1 MTDALLI
8 KILNQL
14 RRIADTLEKANKL
27 TIEKQ
32 KAELEGKLTKAEKEW
47 LKEKAV

>member
-8 KILNQL
+8 KILNTL
-14 RRIADTLEKANKL
+14 KKIANELEKANKL

-32 KAELEGKLTKAEKEW
+32 KAGLEGMLTKAEKEW

>member
-1 MTDALLI
+1 MSKKKKTVNE
-8 KILNQL
+8 KIANE
-14 RRIADTLEKANKL
+14 LEKANKL

-32 KAELEGKLTKAEKEW
+32 KAELKGMLTKSEKEW